1 MVKKQRVA
9 VARALVLNP
18 KILLLD
24 EPFAALDL
32 KLRQQM
38 QVELKKIREEINI
51 TFIFNT
57 HDQEEAFI
65 M

>member
-1 MVKKQRVA
+1 M
-9 VARALVLNP
+9 ARALVLNP
-18 KILLLD
+18 KILLLG

-38 QVELKKIREEINI
+38 QVEFKKIQEEINI
-51 TFIFNT
+51 TFIFIT
-57 HDQEEAFI
+57 HDQEQAFI